1 MGVKVEG
8 VREVGWE
15 VTVVETVVETGIWAG
30 MEVQAEALEIA
41 GAWATECTFLYIG
54 TFLGH
59 TMTMTMIFF
68 FVFFFLMWKSME
80 GKMKRFSRICWSPT
94 GFSGAL
100 VKC

>member
-15 VTVVETVVETGIWAG
+15 VTVETVVETGIWAG

-41 GAWATECTFLYIG
+41 GAWATECTFLYIC

-59 TMTMTMIFF
+59 TITMTMTMIFF
-68 FVFFFLMWKSME
+68 LFFFDVE
-80 GKMKRFSRICWSPT
+80 IDGGKDEKI
-94 GFSGAL
+94 
-100 VKC
+100 

>member
-1 MGVKVEG
+1 MGLKVEG
-8 VREVGWE
+8 VRKVGWE
-15 VTVVETVVETGIWAG
+15 VTVVETVVEIGIWAG

-68 FVFFFLMWKSME
+68 CFCFFF
-80 GKMKRFSRICWSPT
+80 
-94 GFSGAL
+94 
-100 VKC
+100 